1 MGSSALLLVVGLAPA
16 SSYTPALV
24 RRWWA
29 GGNATAHRLFTPS
42 PRAEENLLASYV
54 PDDPRAVAFCERKYR
69 ELPGVVTGCG
79 FQQIKRDW
87 LHKYDCGHVVR
98 HLAEADAVSAP
109 DIVAAARVYAGPCP
123 FFIDEHPWPE
133 PGRFVHLGEA
143 SRRRRAAVRDTP
155 PAAWRPWVCDGT
167 VALDVG
173 AAWGDTA
180 TSMAL
185 AAGPRGAVFALELVP
200 ALHHHNIINALANRN
215 LSRLIPVNVAVRG
228 PGAGKLRSARTVR
241 VWRWFKEA
249 MPHLQKH
256 VSFVKIDVD
265 ALSASTAAQLLE
277 DLAAADERPVIKAE
291 WFAGD
296 RKRGCTSEME
306 RLFEKAGTVG
316 YGVYAADATTKLESC
331 AKALAL
337 AKAHDGAAFPGGG
350 GSLYADLYLI
360 PAARRCPPAV
370 PRTAAVPALPI
381 GRGDVAPSTRRAL
394 TPSMRRVDATNVAP
408 RRRDAPQKKPRTPR
422 RTRLR
427 EDVV

>member
-1 MGSSALLLVVGLAPA
+1 MSSGALLLLGLAPA
-16 SSYTPALV
+16 SGKTPALV

-54 PDDPRAVAFCERKYR
+54 TGDPNAVAWCERKFR

-98 HLAEADAVSAP
+98 HLAEAEAVSAP
-109 DIVAAARVYAGPCP
+109 DIEAAARVFAGPCP
-123 FFIDEHPWPE
+123 FFIDEHPWPD

-143 SRRRRAAVRDTP
+143 PKRRRAAVTP
-155 PAAWRPWVCDGT
+155 PAAWRPWVCAGT

-185 AAGPRGAVFALELVP
+185 TAGPRGAVFALELIP

-228 PGAGKLRSARTVR
+228 PGAGKLPKTVRAVR
-241 VWRWFKEA
+241 VWRWFSQA
-249 MPHLQKH
+249 LPHLRRH

-265 ALSASTAAQLLE
+265 ALSAITTVQLLE
-277 DLAAADERPVIKAE
+277 DLEAAQERPVIKAE

-296 RKRGCTSEME
+296 RKRGCTRET
-306 RLFEKAGTVG
+306 EKVWEAARDAG
-316 YGVYAADATTKLESC
+316 YGVFAADATTKLESC
-331 AKALAL
+331 AAALAR
-337 AKAHDGAAFPGGG
+337 AKAHDGGAFPGGG
-350 GSLYADLYLI
+350 GTLYADLYLLPGGI
-360 PAARRCPPAV
+360 SAAARRCPPA
-370 PRTAAVPALPI
+370 LPKGAPI
-381 GRGDVAPSTRRAL
+381 PTLPVGRGDVVSSPPPT
-394 TPSMRRVDATNVAP
+394 
-408 RRRDAPQKKPRTPR
+408 RRRD
-422 RTRLR
+422 
-427 EDVV
+427 VV

>member
-1 MGSSALLLVVGLAPA
+1 MSALLLLGLAPA
-16 SSYTPALV
+16 SSSLV

-42 PRAEENLLASYV
+42 PRAEENLLASYF
-54 PDDPRAVAFCERKYR
+54 DPNALQWCERKYR
-69 ELPGVVTGCG
+69 ELSGVVTGCG

-143 SRRRRAAVRDTP
+143 SKRRRAAVRDTP

-185 AAGPRGAVFALELVP
+185 AAGPRGAVFALELIP

-215 LSRLIPVNVAVRG
+215 ISRLVPVNVAVRG
-228 PGAGKLRSARTVR
+228 PGAGKLPKTVRAVR

-249 MPHLQKH
+249 LPHLQKH

-265 ALSASTAAQLLE
+265 ALSASTAVELLE
-277 DLAAADERPVIKAE
+277 DLEAADERPVIKAE

-296 RKRGCTSEME
+296 RKKGCTSEME
-306 RLFEKAGTVG
+306 KLFAAARTVG
-316 YGVYAADATTKLESC
+316 YGVYAADAATRLESC

-360 PAARRCPPAV
+360 PDSRKCPPA
-370 PRTAAVPALPI
+370 LPKGAPI
-381 GRGDVAPSTRRAL
+381 PTLPVARGDVAPSTRRAL
-394 TPSMRRVDATNVAP
+394 TPSMRRVDATSAAP
-408 RRRDAPQKKPRTPR
+408 RRRDAPQKPPRTPP

-427 EDVV
+427 EDTV

>member
-1 MGSSALLLVVGLAPA
+1 MGRSAALLLVGLAPA
-16 SSYTPALV
+16 SCSLM

-42 PRAEENLLASYV
+42 PRAGENLLASYY
-54 PDDPRAVAFCERKYR
+54 DPNAVAWCEQKYR
-69 ELPGVVTGCG
+69 ELPGIVTGCG
-79 FQQIKRDW
+79 FQKIKRDW

-98 HLAEADAVSAP
+98 HLAEADAVAAP
-109 DIVAAARVYAGPCP
+109 DIEAAARVYAGPCP
-123 FFIDEHPWPE
+123 FFIDDHPWPE

-167 VALDVG
+167 VAIDVG

-185 AAGPRGAVFALELVP
+185 AAGPRGAVFALELIP
-200 ALHHHNIINALANRN
+200 ALHHHNVVNALANRN
-215 LSRLIPVNVAVRG
+215 ISRLVPVNVAVRG
-228 PGAGKLRSARTVR
+228 PDAGKLPKTVRAVR
-241 VWRWFKEA
+241 VWQWFSQA
-249 MPHLQKH
+249 LPHLQKH

-265 ALSASTAAQLLE
+265 ALSASTAAELLE
-277 DLAAADERPVIKAE
+277 DLAAAEERPVIKAE

-296 RKRGCTSEME
+296 RKKGCTREME
-306 RLFEKAGTVG
+306 KLFEKAARLR
-316 YGVYAADATTKLESC
+316 YGVFAADATTRLESC
-331 AKALAL
+331 AAALAR

-394 TPSMRRVDATNVAP
+394 TPSMRRVDATSAAP
-408 RRRDAPQKKPRTPR
+408 RRRDAPQKPPRTPR
-422 RTRLR
+422 RLR

>member
-1 MGSSALLLVVGLAPA
+1 MRALLLVGLARA
-16 SSYTPALV
+16 SLL

-42 PRAEENLLASYV
+42 PRVEENLLASYY
-54 PDDPRAVAFCERKYR
+54 DPRAVAWCEQKYR

-79 FQQIKRDW
+79 FQAIKRDW
-87 LHKYDCGHVVR
+87 LHKHDCGHVVR
-98 HLAEADAVSAP
+98 HLAEADAVAAP
-109 DIVAAARVYAGPCP
+109 DLEAAARVLAGPCP
-123 FFIDEHPWPE
+123 FVIDEHPWPE

-167 VALDVG
+167 VAIDVG

-200 ALHHHNIINALANRN
+200 ALHHHNVVNALANRN

-228 PGAGKLRSARTVR
+228 PGKLPKTVRAVR
-241 VWRWFKEA
+241 VWRWFSQA
-249 MPHLQKH
+249 LPHLRKH

-265 ALSASTAAQLLE
+265 ALSALTAVELLE
-277 DLAAADERPVIKAE
+277 DLEAADERPVIKAE
-291 WFAGD
+291 WFGGD

-306 RLFEKAGTVG
+306 KLFAKARAAG
-316 YGVYAADATTKLESC
+316 YGVFAADATTRLESC
-331 AKALAL
+331 AAALAR
-337 AKAHDGAAFPGGG
+337 ARAHDGGAFPGGG

-360 PAARRCPPAV
+360 PESRKCPPVV
-370 PRTAAVPALPI
+370 PRTASIPTLPV
-381 GRGDVAPSTRRAL
+381 GRGDVVSSPPPTRRRG
-394 TPSMRRVDATNVAP
+394 PG
-408 RRRDAPQKKPRTPR
+408 RRRMIK
-422 RTRLR
+422 
-427 EDVV
+427 

>member
-69 ELPGVVTGCG
+69 ELPGIVTGCG
-79 FQQIKRDW
+79 FQKIKRDW

-143 SRRRRAAVRDTP
+143 SKRRRAAVRDTP

-185 AAGPRGAVFALELVP
+185 AAGPRGAVFALELIP
-200 ALHHHNIINALANRN
+200 ALHHHNVVNALANRN

-228 PGAGKLRSARTVR
+228 PGAGKLPKTVRAVR
-241 VWRWFKEA
+241 VWRWFSQA
-249 MPHLQKH
+249 LPHLRKH

-265 ALSASTAAQLLE
+265 ALSALTAVELLE
-277 DLAAADERPVIKAE
+277 DLEAADERPVIKAE
-291 WFAGD
+291 WFGGD
-296 RKRGCTSEME
+296 RKRGCTRET
-306 RLFEKAGTVG
+306 EKVWEAARTAG
-316 YGVYAADATTKLESC
+316 YGVFAADATTSLESC
-331 AKALAL
+331 AAALAR
-337 AKAHDGAAFPGGG
+337 ARAHDGGAFPGGG
-350 GSLYADLYLI
+350 GSLYADLYLLPGGI
-360 PAARRCPPAV
+360 SAVARRCPPV
-370 PRTAAVPALPI
+370 LPKSAAVPALPI
-381 GRGDVAPSTRRAL
+381 GRGDVLPGGRG
-394 TPSMRRVDATNVAP
+394 
-408 RRRDAPQKKPRTPR
+408 RRRR
-422 RTRLR
+422 RRR
-427 EDVV
+427 GR

>member
-109 DIVAAARVYAGPCP
+109 DIVAAARVYAGKCP
-123 FFIDEHPWPE
+123 FFIDDRPWPE

-167 VALDVG
+167 VAIDVG

-185 AAGPRGAVFALELVP
+185 AAGPRGAVFALELIP
-200 ALHHHNIINALANRN
+200 ALHHHNVVNALANRN
-215 LSRLIPVNVAVRG
+215 ISRLVPVNVAVRG
-228 PGAGKLRSARTVR
+228 PDAGKLPKTVRAVR
-241 VWRWFKEA
+241 VWQWFSQA
-249 MPHLQKH
+249 LPHLQKH

-265 ALSASTAAQLLE
+265 ALSASTAAELLE
-277 DLAAADERPVIKAE
+277 DLAAAEERPVIKAE

-296 RKRGCTSEME
+296 RKKGCTREME
-306 RLFEKAGTVG
+306 KLFEKAARLR
-316 YGVYAADATTKLESC
+316 YGVFAADATTRLESC
-331 AKALAL
+331 AAALAR

-370 PRTAAVPALPI
+370 PRTAAVPALPV
-381 GRGDVAPSTRRAL
+381 GRGDVVSSPPPTRRRA
-394 TPSMRRVDATNVAP
+394 SGAARGDAG
-408 RRRDAPQKKPRTPR
+408 RGG
-422 RTRLR
+422 
-427 EDVV
+427 VV

>member
-1 MGSSALLLVVGLAPA
+1 MRALLLVGLARA
-16 SSYTPALV
+16 SLL

-42 PRAEENLLASYV
+42 PRAEENLLASYY
-54 PDDPRAVAFCERKYR
+54 DPRAVAWCERKYR

-79 FQQIKRDW
+79 FRAIKRDW

-98 HLAEADAVSAP
+98 HLAEAAAVAAP
-109 DIVAAARVYAGPCP
+109 DLEAAARVYAGPCP

-143 SRRRRAAVRDTP
+143 SRRRRAALTP
-155 PAAWRPWVCDGT
+155 PAAWRPWVCAGT

-185 AAGPRGAVFALELVP
+185 AAGPRGAVFALELIP

-215 LSRLIPVNVAVRG
+215 ISRLVPVNVAVRG
-228 PGAGKLRSARTVR
+228 PDAGKLPKTVRAVR
-241 VWRWFKEA
+241 VWQWFSQA
-249 MPHLQKH
+249 LPHLQKH

-265 ALSASTAAQLLE
+265 ALSASTAAELLE
-277 DLAAADERPVIKAE
+277 DLAAAEERPVIKAE

-296 RKRGCTSEME
+296 RKKGCTREME
-306 RLFEKAGTVG
+306 KLFEKAARLR
-316 YGVYAADATTKLESC
+316 YGVFAADATTRLESC
-331 AKALAL
+331 AAALAR

-394 TPSMRRVDATNVAP
+394 TPLIRRVDATSAAP
-408 RRRDAPQKKPRTPR
+408 RRRDAPHKPPRTPR
-422 RTRLR
+422 RLR
-427 EDVV
+427 ENAV

>member
-1 MGSSALLLVVGLAPA
+1 MRALLLVGLARA
-16 SSYTPALV
+16 SLL

-42 PRAEENLLASYV
+42 PRAEENLLASYY
-54 PDDPRAVAFCERKYR
+54 DPRAVAWCEQKYR

-79 FQQIKRDW
+79 FQAIKRDW

-98 HLAEADAVSAP
+98 HLAEADAVAAP
-109 DIVAAARVYAGPCP
+109 DLESAVRVYAGPCP
-123 FFIDEHPWPE
+123 FFIDDHPWPE

-143 SRRRRAAVRDTP
+143 SRRRRAALTP
-155 PAAWRPWVCDGT
+155 PAAWRPWVCAGT
-167 VALDVG
+167 VAIDVG
-173 AAWGDTA
+173 AAWGDTS

-185 AAGPRGAVFALELVP
+185 AAGPRGAVFALELIP

-215 LSRLIPVNVAVRG
+215 LSRLVPVNVAVRG
-228 PGAGKLRSARTVR
+228 PGAGKLPKTVRAVR
-241 VWRWFKEA
+241 VWRWFTQA
-249 MPHLQKH
+249 LPHLQNH

-265 ALSASTAAQLLE
+265 ALSASTAAELLE

-296 RKRGCTSEME
+296 RKRGCTQEVE
-306 RLFEKAGTVG
+306 KLFAKARTAG
-316 YGVYAADATTKLESC
+316 YGVFAADATTKLESC

-360 PAARRCPPAV
+360 PAARRCPPG
-370 PRTAAVPALPI
+370 LPKGAPI
-381 GRGDVAPSTRRAL
+381 PTLPVGRGDVAPSTRRAL
-394 TPSMRRVDATNVAP
+394 TPSMRRVDATSAAP
-408 RRRDAPQKKPRTPR
+408 HRRDAPQKPP
-422 RTRLR
+422 RLR
-427 EDVV
+427 ANVV